1 MVTTSGDTGSRSLG
15 GGVQTV
21 TQEAGRTQV
30 SCQDVS
36 GDYVTSKRPEAV
48 TNATL
53 RTSDPNTHPAP
64 RWSPSQP
71 VLPEVSAG
79 PLNSGLPTTPPGL
92 RNAPHER
99 HANME
104 VKAEQGP
111 GPLLH

>member
-1 MVTTSGDTGSRSLG
+1 MGTRAAAAWEVESRQSHRR
-15 GGVQTV
+15 Q
-21 TQEAGRTQV
+21 AGPR
-30 SCQDVS
+30 SPARDVS